1 MNSNKKGGEKLN
13 RPINIRVIAFVM
25 AFVMVASV
33 LVISTPKGKV
43 EAVSEMVSETT
54 YLSGMALKDGDAY
67 SVHVPCDNIKFT
79 LPAIPGQS
87 TVSEDTVVYTND
99 EENAWS
105 LTETDDLK
113 VERQVKKSV
122 TTNYDWTGDVASE
135 EGAFT
140 ITSSESGSKVA
151 TVRKTVTTTYTDND
165 TVIADLTGSP
175 AVENTDAYTIITDA
189 PAGISIDE
197 VTGVISDADSG
208 KSDSDTVFY
217 YGDSRYSIGDD
228 TTLLT
233 KSEAD
238 NKLAGFDDGN
248 YQVTKYIVGEY
259 SSEGK
264 TLWTASS
271 TYLYT
276 KNAVLVE
283 GITISEDG
291 NPQHKTE
298 KSQYE
303 EAVNFSG
310 VNPNNDVI
318 ISIKTDDINAKVT
331 VDPAMTVEHAEH
343 NNTFTVPGDITKNDT
358 YETYAAIVKDSLGKV
373 QEINFAIYYGN
384 GTPSISADVITG
396 ASEVDGVNY
405 VSGNSDTLEF
415 SATAEAP
422 DAQIVDANVEIS
434 KNSDMSNPTSTK
446 SANVSGGSIS
456 AEITKSDLNEG
467 DNYIRVGVKSDY
479 GITTKSSTTLKLVMD
494 SKNPVLSNPVLSQ
507 DGSDIADGTNITCVK
522 DAEITLDIS
531 DAAPSSGIDK
541 VIVERVLSGGGDSP
555 VSEAPEVSGNKVTL
569 KLPANIDDS
578 GKSYIYKF
586 KAYDKAGNE
595 SAIVTKNV
603 TFDNDASLNISRTI
617 QPSVKNA
624 FPIWE
629 DTKVAVIDYIV
640 TSEID
645 VDEYATIT
653 IDGED
658 KSDSSEFVKDGYK
671 HYTYTIDYA
680 QSKTINNIVFT
691 VKNKNGFSVSDTI
704 EVLHIDVAD
713 PQENGITEDSK
724 WQNSF
729 MLSGTVSD
737 PQDGDVDAVSG
748 LVSAKYSILNSV
760 ADVSSEEISISEGKG
775 VVGFEVPESKT
786 AEGTKIRFDLADAAN
801 NIYSNTYTYYI
812 DNTPPEA
819 DLIID
824 GEDVSSFNDY
834 YIKNDSVIKYSGSDA
849 LSGLADT
856 DGIVFKINGTE
867 YKNVSGKKLSDI
879 VGELSDTTEYNVEL
893 TVTDKAGNSTMQKS
907 AFMVDITKPEITVT
921 TSIDGEYSNSNVTV
935 QIKVKETNLK
945 DYVIKLNDKV
955 VNLSLTKKDDEYV
968 GSFVVDKEN
977 YGDNKISVEATDVSG
992 NTSEARAS
1000 FVIDTKAP
1008 KVTTQISKDGNT
1020 WYDFDEDESL
1030 DEFLQFYPYVRV
1042 NVEDDY
1048 EDPDG
1053 ETIEMTYT
1061 PFDGSEGYTAT
1072 ITGKNYSLSESKSNS
1087 EGQYKFNF
1095 TVKDKAGND
1104 GINVT
1109 SDNTEETIT
1118 KGVSSTGDSTEE
1130 EAVSAIIMC
1139 FSVDTTAPEHNLYI
1153 TTPDPADIDKFNNS
1167 YKNVVGK
1174 FNDKKDQENYKYGRY
1189 YSGRVT
1195 IDLSAYDNSVKY
1207 DGDVIIMHSYKAPGA
1222 KAATL
1227 YQNGEHILYA
1237 GNREWSNGSNVH
1249 YKYNKIYV
1257 DEPGE
1262 HEIWIKSKDHKD
1274 PGDGIGGYNTCE
1286 DSVHLVFTIIQPSKP
1301 GQKQPRT
1308 GDQTPLAVFWYLT
1321 LTAVAGIGVTLFL
1334 KRRKEH

>member
-1 MNSNKKGGEKLN
+1 MKSIKKGGEKLK
-13 RPINIRVIAFVM
+13 RPMKIRVIALVM
-25 AFVMVASV
+25 AFVMVTSV
-33 LVISTPKGKV
+33 LVITNRNGKV

-105 LTETDDLK
+105 LTATDDLK
-113 VERQVKKSV
+113 VEHQVKKSV
-122 TTNYDWTGDVASE
+122 TTNYEWTGDVASE

-208 KSDSDTVFY
+208 KSDSDIVFY

-271 TYLYT
+271 TYSYT

-298 KSQYE
+298 KAQYE

-331 VDPAMTVEHAEH
+331 VDPAMTVNHSEH
-343 NNTFTVPGDITKNDT
+343 NNTFTVPGDIGKNDT
-358 YETYAAIVKDSLGKV
+358 YEPYAVTVKDSLGKV
-373 QEINFAIYYGN
+373 QKINFAIYYGN

-467 DNYIRVGVKSDY
+467 DNYIRVSAKSDY

-507 DGSDIADGTNITCVK
+507 GGSNIADDATITCAK
-522 DAEITLDIS
+522 DAEITLDLS

-541 VIVERVLSGGGDSP
+541 VVVNRAISEGGDSP
-555 VSEAPEVSGNKVTL
+555 VSEAPEISGSKVTL
-569 KLPANIDDS
+569 KIPAKTDDS

-595 SAIVTKNV
+595 SAEVTKNV
-603 TFDNDASLNISRTI
+603 KFDNDASLKITRKVL
-617 QPSVKNA
+617 PSMKNA
-624 FPIWE
+624 FAVWE
-629 DTKVAVIDYIV
+629 GTKVAVIDYEV
-640 TSEID
+640 TSDVEIN
-645 VDEYATIT
+645 ENATIT

-658 KSDSSEFVKDGYK
+658 KSASAEFVKDGFM
-671 HYTYTIDYA
+671 HYTYTINYS

-691 VKNKNGFSVSDTI
+691 VKNKNGFSVSDTL

-713 PQENGITEDSK
+713 PQDNGISGDNK
-724 WQNSF
+724 WQKSF
-729 MLSGTVSD
+729 FLSGTVSD
-737 PQDGDVDAVSG
+737 PQDGDADAVSG
-748 LVSAKYSILNSV
+748 LSSAKYSISNSK
-760 ADVSSEEISISEGKG
+760 ADVSAKDISISEGKG
-775 VVGFEVPESKT
+775 VVNIEVPESKT
-786 AEGTKIRFDLADAAN
+786 TEGTKIKFDLADKAN
-801 NIYSNTYTYYI
+801 NTYSNTYTYYI
-812 DNTPPEA
+812 DNTPPKA
-819 DLIID
+819 DLSISGKD
-824 GEDVSSFNDY
+824 LSSLDDY
-834 YIKNDSVIKYSGSDA
+834 YLKNDPVIKYSGSDA

-856 DGIVFKINGTE
+856 NGIVFRINGTE

-879 VGELSDTTEYNVEL
+879 VGGTSDTTEYNVEL
-893 TVTDKAGNSTMQKS
+893 VVTDKAGNSTVQKTV
-907 AFMVDITKPEITVT
+907 FMVDISKPDITVT
-921 TSIDGEYSNSNVTV
+921 KSIDGKYTNSNVTV
-935 QIKVKETNLK
+935 KIQVKESNLK
-945 DYVIKLNDKV
+945 DYVIKRNDKE
-955 VNLSLTKKDDEYV
+955 VNVKLTKKGDEYV
-968 GSFVVDKEN
+968 GSFVVDKKN
-977 YGDNKISVEATDVSG
+977 YGNNKVTVEVTDASG
-992 NTSEARAS
+992 NTSEGSTS

-1020 WYDFDEDESL
+1020 WYDFNVDEPL

-1042 NVEDDY
+1042 KVKDDY
-1048 EDPDG
+1048 EDPDS
-1053 ETIEMTYT
+1053 ETVEMTYT
-1061 PFDGSEGYTAT
+1061 PFNDSEGYTDT
-1072 ITGKNYSLSESKSNS
+1072 VTGKKYRLSSSKGNE
-1087 EGQYKFNF
+1087 EGQYEFDF
-1095 TVKDKAGND
+1095 AVKDKAGNK

-1109 SDNTEETIT
+1109 
-1118 KGVSSTGDSTEE
+1118 GDYTEE
-1130 EAVSAIIMC
+1130 EAITDLRMC
-1139 FSVDTTAPEHNLYI
+1139 FSVDKTAPKHNLYI
-1153 TTPDPADIDKFNNS
+1153 TTPNPANFDKFNNT
-1167 YKNVVGK
+1167 YKNVVRK
-1174 FNDKKDQENYKYGRY
+1174 FKDKKD
-1189 YSGRVT
+1189 
-1195 IDLSAYDNSVKY
+1195 
-1207 DGDVIIMHSYKAPGA
+1207 
-1222 KAATL
+1222 
-1227 YQNGEHILYA
+1227 
-1237 GNREWSNGSNVH
+1237 
-1249 YKYNKIYV
+1249 
-1257 DEPGE
+1257 
-1262 HEIWIKSKDHKD
+1262 
-1274 PGDGIGGYNTCE
+1274 
-1286 DSVHLVFTIIQPSKP
+1286 
-1301 GQKQPRT
+1301 
-1308 GDQTPLAVFWYLT
+1308 
-1321 LTAVAGIGVTLFL
+1321 
-1334 KRRKEH
+1334 